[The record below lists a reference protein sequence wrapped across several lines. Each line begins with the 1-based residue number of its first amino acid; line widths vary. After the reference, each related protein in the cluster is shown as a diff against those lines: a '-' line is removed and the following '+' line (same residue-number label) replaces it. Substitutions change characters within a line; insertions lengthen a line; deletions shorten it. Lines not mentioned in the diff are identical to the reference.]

1 VSTIRNQLHKGVKW
15 TGASTLFITIIQIV
29 QFALL
34 ANVMGAA
41 EFGLVG
47 MITTIVVFAQIL
59 IDLGLGSAVIQ
70 KERVTDRMLSTLFWL
85 NMLVGVLVF
94 VVLMV
99 ASPLIASFFH
109 EEELVPLVRLLA
121 IMFLIAPIGQQSQYM
136 LQKELRFNALA
147 VVEIIATFLSFFTL
161 IGLLFVVSPIYA
173 YVISQVLFYA
183 LKGILYFSVYL
194 KTWRPKFVFRLA
206 ECKEILSFGGFQ
218 LASRLVNR
226 IGSNLDVL
234 LIGRFM
240 GAEALGFYHLA
251 YQVVTIPV
259 LKINPILTRVAFPL
273 FSKNQHDHSSL
284 KEGFLHISK
293 LLALVSFPLLLGV
306 IAVADVFIV
315 TVFGEQWLPA
325 TEILQIMAI
334 VGLLRVLMNPNG
346 SILLAKGKANLS
358 FYWDTGVL
366 LLYGLALWVAVQ
378 SQNLETVAWT
388 YVIVSLVNFF
398 IGRWLLAWLI
408 QLPLKVYL
416 QALSKPFI
424 LSITMMAGAFW
435 IKEISARYLTD
446 EAFWLMV
453 LSVGGGAV
461 VYLGL
466 VSLAYPLLV
475 KKGLRKLA

>member
-1 VSTIRNQLHKGVKW
+1 MSTIRNQLHKGVKW
-15 TGASTLFITIIQIV
+15 TGASSLFITIIQIV

-70 KERVTDRMLSTLFWL
+70 KERVTNRMLSTLFWL
-85 NMLVGVLVF
+85 NMLVGILLF

-161 IGLLFVVSPIYA
+161 IGLLFVMSPIYA

-183 LKGILYFSVYL
+183 LKGVLYFSVYL
-194 KTWRPKFVFRLA
+194 KTWRPGFVFRLA

-273 FSKNQHDHSSL
+273 FSKNQHDHNSL
-284 KEGFLHISK
+284 KEGFLHMSK

-315 TVFGEQWLPA
+315 TVFGKQWLPA

-346 SILLAKGKANLS
+346 SVLLAKGKANLS

-378 SQNLETVAWT
+378 SQNLETVTWT
-388 YVIVSLVNFF
+388 YVTVSLVNFF

-408 QLPLKVYL
+408 QLSLKDYL

-424 LSITMMAGAFW
+424 LSITMMVGAFW

-446 EAFWLMV
+446 EAFWTML

>member
-1 VSTIRNQLHKGVKW
+1 MSTIRNQLHKGVKW
-15 TGASTLFITIIQIV
+15 TGASSLFITIIQVV

-70 KERVTDRMLSTLFWL
+70 KERVTNRMLSTLFWL
-85 NMLVGVLVF
+85 NMLVGILLF

-161 IGLLFVVSPIYA
+161 IGLLFVMSPIYA

-183 LKGILYFSVYL
+183 LKGVLYFSVYL
-194 KTWRPKFVFRLA
+194 KTWRPLFVFRLA

-273 FSKNQHDHSSL
+273 FSKNQHDHNSL

-315 TVFGEQWLPA
+315 TVFGKQWLPA

-346 SILLAKGKANLS
+346 SVLLAKGKANLS

-388 YVIVSLVNFF
+388 YVTVSLVNFF

-408 QLPLKVYL
+408 QLSLKDYL

-424 LSITMMAGAFW
+424 LSITMMVGAFW

-446 EAFWLMV
+446 EAFWTML